1 MIGDDFEEDIKFV
14 FSLIDKDVDGVIMM
28 LDIYEFM
35 MGLGEM
41 MMDEEIVE
49 LIKMVDFDNDGWINY
64 RGEF

>member
-1 MIGDDFEEDIKFV
+1 MVGDDFEEDIKFV

-28 LDIYEFM
+28 LDIYELM

-49 LIKMVDFDNDGWINY
+49 FIKMVDFDNDG
-64 RGEF
+64 

>member
-28 LDIYEFM
+28 LDIYELM

-49 LIKMVDFDNDGWINY
+49 LIKMVDFDNDG
-64 RGEF
+64 

>member
-28 LDIYEFM
+28 LDIYELM

-49 LIKMVDFDNDGWINY
+49 FIKMVDFDNDG
-64 RGEF
+64 

>member
-49 LIKMVDFDNDGWINY
+49 FIKMVDFDNDG
-64 RGEF
+64 